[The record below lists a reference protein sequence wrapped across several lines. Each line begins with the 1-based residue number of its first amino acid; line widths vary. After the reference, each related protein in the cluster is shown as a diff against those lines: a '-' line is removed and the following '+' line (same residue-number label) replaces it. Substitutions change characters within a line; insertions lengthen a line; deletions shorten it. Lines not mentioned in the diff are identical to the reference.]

1 MGRYNNQPKYTT
13 PGQQQNS
20 VDWPIDFPNPIV
32 GLDRDGTIIEDMGSY
47 ITDVSQVTPIEGSL
61 DAIKKIRMKGHRLMI
76 LTNQAGIT
84 KGLQTM
90 QQVDTV
96 HNHLLNIFGNA
107 GILSIDGIL
116 YSTSNLKEDIY
127 AKPNVG
133 MFNKARDE
141 NKINWKQGWYVGDKI
156 SDLKAADKVGAKP
169 VLVLTGHGK
178 ETLEKLNTFAN
189 RELKKKTLVF
199 NNLLEFA
206 DTL

>member
-1 MGRYNNQPKYTT
+1 MGRYNTKPSYSTSA
-13 PGQQQNS
+13 QQTS
-20 VDWPIDFPNPIV
+20 IDWPTTFPKPIV
-32 GLDRDGTIIEDMGSY
+32 GLDRDGTIIQDMGVY
-47 ITDVSQVTPIEGSL
+47 VTDVNQVTPIEGSL
-61 DAIKKIRMKGHRLMI
+61 EAIKKIRMKGHRLMI

-84 KGLQTM
+84 KGLQTIE
-90 QQVDTV
+90 QVDTV

-107 GILSIDGIL
+107 GIMSIDGIL
-116 YSTSNLKEDIY
+116 YSTSNLKDDIY

-141 NKINWKQGWYVGDKI
+141 NKVNWKQGWYVGDKI
-156 SDLKAADKVGAKP
+156 SDLKAAEKAGARP

-206 DTL
+206 NTL